1 MTSRLPA
8 LGAVVLAAATTLASS
23 APGAGVDVRI
33 DVVSV
38 TPRPPRAARP
48 FELVARVQFAPA
60 PGSIHS
66 RVWIGGRRF
75 RNVRCAWTNPIAR
88 CSFVVPAEARGKRL
102 TIELAA
108 ALGGSRTRTA
118 LAFTVAPAPR

>member
-1 MTSRLPA
+1 MTSRLAA

-23 APGAGVDVRI
+23 APGAGADVRI
-33 DVVSV
+33 QVVSV

-48 FELVARVQFAPA
+48 FEFVARVDFTSA

-66 RVWIGGRRF
+66 RVWIGGTRF
-75 RNVRCAWTNPIAR
+75 RNVRCVWASPVAR
-88 CSFVVPAEARGKRL
+88 CSLVVPARARGKRL

-118 LAFTVAPAPR
+118 LAFTVSPTPR